1 MEFKTITPITRLSEI
16 KEQIKVAETSN
27 NNPTTSFADMYMGL
41 IDNYKEA
48 KAVSDNDA
56 VLLATGS
63 IDDLHSVTINAEK
76 ASFALNLTTTVTS
89 KVLNAYNEIMKMN
102 I

>member
-1 MEFKTITPITRLSEI
+1 MEFQTITPITRLSEI
-16 KEQIKVAETSN
+16 KEQIKALETANEPS
-27 NNPTTSFADMYMGL
+27 TSFADMYMGL

-48 KAVSDNDA
+48 KAVSDADA
-56 VLLATGS
+56 VNLAIGNV
-63 IDDLHSVTINAEK
+63 DDLHTVTINAEK

>member
-1 MEFKTITPITRLSEI
+1 MEFQTITPITRLSEI
-16 KEQIKVAETSN
+16 KEQIKALETANEPS
-27 NNPTTSFADMYMGL
+27 TSFADMYMGL

-48 KAVSDNDA
+48 KAVSDADA
-56 VLLATGS
+56 VNLAIGNV
-63 IDDLHSVTINAEK
+63 DDLNTVTINAEK

>member
-1 MEFKTITPITRLSEI
+1 MEFQTITPITRISEV
-16 KEQIKVAETSN
+16 KEQLKTENTKE
-27 NNPTTSFADMYMGL
+27 PKTSFQDMYMGL

-48 KAVSDNDA
+48 KAVADLDA
-56 VLLATGS
+56 EKLATGE

-76 ASFALNLTTTVTS
+76 ATFALNLTTTVTS

>member
-1 MEFKTITPITRLSEI
+1 MMEFKTITPITRLSEI
-16 KEQIKVAETSN
+16 KEQIKVAETPS
-27 NNPTTSFADMYMGL
+27 NPTTSFADMYMGL

-48 KAVSDNDA
+48 KAVSDADA
-56 VLLATGS
+56 VQLATGS
-63 IDDLHSVTINAEK
+63 IDDLHTVTINAQK